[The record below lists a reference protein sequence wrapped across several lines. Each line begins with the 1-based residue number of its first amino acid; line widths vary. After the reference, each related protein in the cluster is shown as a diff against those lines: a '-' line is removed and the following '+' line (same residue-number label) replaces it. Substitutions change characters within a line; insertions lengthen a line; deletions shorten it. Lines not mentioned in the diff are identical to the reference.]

1 MGTLPTAHLGGH
13 VIDVRRDYIRLSAKN
28 VGVIRTHAIQTLQR
42 PYLLLSD
49 SARIIIEQIA
59 HGMVGAWLAQHRANN
74 MNVRIIK
81 EPIVVELSVRS
92 QRMLLSVVLLNRG
105 FRAAIGQR

>member
-1 MGTLPTAHLGGH
+1 
-13 VIDVRRDYIRLSAKN
+13 
-28 VGVIRTHAIQTLQR
+28 
-42 PYLLLSD
+42 
-49 SARIIIEQIA
+49 
-59 HGMVGAWLAQHRANN
+59 MVGAWLAQHRANN

-105 FRAAIGQR
+105 FRAAIGQRYRGRSVQLSQKTQRIALFTCQHFAVRRREIAASPNILVKDSHALRSQFEAGTQ

>member
-1 MGTLPTAHLGGH
+1 
-13 VIDVRRDYIRLSAKN
+13 
-28 VGVIRTHAIQTLQR
+28 
-42 PYLLLSD
+42 
-49 SARIIIEQIA
+49 
-59 HGMVGAWLAQHRANN
+59 MVGARLAQHRANN